1 MSAPDVSVVVV
12 THRSATE
19 ATGCIETLRST
30 LARENLSGEIL
41 LVDCGSGPAEVR
53 RLESAGA
60 DLVLALAE
68 NRGYSG
74 GANAGLARARSFRL
88 LLTNADVAF
97 REGAIRPLL
106 DAVDDRRV
114 GAAAPLTFWDEQEHL
129 RLPPGW
135 RPTFRSDLA
144 QLSAGRRPSRDRRRF
159 ASAAR
164 ETLELWQRGGDA
176 RHLSGAVLAARR
188 ETFDRAGRFD
198 ESFPFEY
205 EETEWEDRVRGLGL
219 ALRVVPGSRVIHR
232 WGSSAA
238 PAGAT
243 ADRRLRSRRL
253 YWRRKYGRVGS
264 AILERAARRKPEAA
278 SPRRLDEPRVSAH
291 PGAWVALSTNP
302 SLLPFAGAPLDEGF
316 VLPSEVAGRL
326 PPVPLYLRTFRSSDG
341 EPVETFVW
349 EEERA

>member
-1 MSAPDVSVVVV
+1 VSAPDVSVVVV

-19 ATGCIETLRST
+19 ATGCIATLRRT

-106 DAVDDRRV
+106 DAVDDPRV
-114 GAAAPLTFWDEQEHL
+114 GAAAPLTFWDEEERL

-164 ETLELWQRGGDA
+164 ETLELWLRGGDA

-198 ESFPFEY
+198 ENFPFEY

-219 ALRVVPGSRVIHR
+219 ALRLVPGSRVIHR

-243 ADRRLRSRRL
+243 AERRLRSRRL

-264 AILERAARRKPEAA
+264 AILERAARRKPQAA
-278 SPRRLDEPRVSAH
+278 SPRLLEEPRVPARE
-291 PGAWVALSTNP
+291 GAWVALSTNP
-302 SLLPFAGAPLDEGF
+302 SLLPFAGAPLEEGF

-326 PPVPLYLRTFRSSDG
+326 PPVPLYLRTFRASDG
-341 EPVETFVW
+341 EPMETFVW
-349 EEERA
+349 EEEQA

>member
-12 THRSATE
+12 THRSAAE
-19 ATGCIETLRST
+19 AAACIASLRRALT
-30 LARENLSGEIL
+30 RENVSGEIL

-60 DLVLALAE
+60 DLLLSLAE
-68 NRGYSG
+68 NRGYAG

-88 LLTNADVAF
+88 LLTNADVVF
-97 REGAIRPLL
+97 REGSIRPLL
-106 DAVDDRRV
+106 DAVDDAVV
-114 GAAAPLTFWDEQEHL
+114 GAAAPLTFWDEEERL

-144 QLSAGRRPSRDRRRF
+144 QLSAGRRPARDRRTF

-164 ETLELWQRGGDA
+164 ETLALWERGGDA

-205 EETEWEDRVRGLGL
+205 EETEWEDRFRGLGL
-219 ALRVVPGSRVIHR
+219 SLRVVPGSRVLHR

-243 ADRRLRSRRL
+243 AERRGRSRGRD
-253 YWRRKYGRVGS
+253 WSRKYGARGPAGRVG
-264 AILERAARRKPEAA
+264 AARGGRHVGFAPL
-278 SPRRLDEPRVSAH
+278 PEPRLPKH
-291 PGAWVALSTNP
+291 EGAWVALSTNP
-302 SLLPFAGAPLDEGF
+302 SLLPFAGAPLDDEF
-316 VLPSEVAGRL
+316 RL
-326 PPVPLYLRTFRSSDG
+326 PPEVAERLPRVPLYLRTFRASDG

-349 EEERA
+349 EAERP

>member
-12 THRSATE
+12 TYRSAAE
-19 ATGCIETLRST
+19 AAACIATLRRT
-30 LARENLSGEIL
+30 LTRENLSGEIL

-60 DLVLALAE
+60 DLLLALAE
-68 NRGYSG
+68 NRGYAG

-88 LLTNADVAF
+88 LLTNADVVF

-106 DAVDDRRV
+106 DAIDDTSV
-114 GAAAPLTFWDEQEHL
+114 GAAAPLTFWDEGEHL

-144 QLSAGRRPSRDRRRF
+144 QLSVGRRPSRDRRRF

-176 RHLSGAVLAARR
+176 HHLSGAVLAARR
-188 ETFDRAGRFD
+188 EMFDRAGRFD

-219 ALRVVPGSRVIHR
+219 ALRVVPGSRVVHR
-232 WGSSAA
+232 WGSSVA
-238 PAGAT
+238 PAGPT
-243 ADRRLRSRRL
+243 AERRLRSRRI
-253 YWRRKYGRVGS
+253 YWGRKYGAVRR
-264 AILERAARRKPEAA
+264 AILERAARREARVA
-278 SPRRLDEPRVSAH
+278 FAPLAEPRLPAH
-291 PGAWVALSTNP
+291 QGAWVALSTNP
-302 SLLPFAGAPLDEGF
+302 SLLPFAGAPLDRDF
-316 VLPSEVAGRL
+316 VLPSDVAARL
-326 PPVPLYLRTFRSSDG
+326 PSVPVYLRTFRASDG
-341 EPVETFVW
+341 EPMETFVW
-349 EEERA
+349 EGERP

>member
-12 THRSATE
+12 THRTAAE
-19 ATGCIETLRST
+19 AAACIATLRRT
-30 LARENLSGEIL
+30 LTRENLSGEIL

-60 DLVLALAE
+60 DLLLALAE

-88 LLTNADVAF
+88 LLTNADVVF

-114 GAAAPLTFWDEQEHL
+114 GAAAPLTFWDDRERL

-144 QLSAGRRPSRDRRRF
+144 QLSAGRRPARDRRRF

-164 ETLELWQRGGDA
+164 ETVELWERGGDA

-219 ALRVVPGSRVIHR
+219 ALRLVTGSRVIHR

-238 PAGAT
+238 LAGAT
-243 ADRRLRSRRL
+243 AERRLRSRRL
-253 YWRRKYGRVGS
+253 YWRRNYGALGH
-264 AILERAARRKPEAA
+264 AILERAARRAPDAA
-278 SPRRLDEPRVSAH
+278 FPRLLEPRLQARE
-291 PGAWVALSTNP
+291 GAWVALSTNA
-302 SLLPFAGAPLDEGF
+302 SLLPFAGAPLDEDF
-316 VLPSEVAGRL
+316 VLPSDVAGRL
-326 PPVPLYLRTFRSSDG
+326 PPVPLYLRTFRASDG
-341 EPVETFVW
+341 LPMETFVW
-349 EEERA
+349 EEDRP

>member
-12 THRSATE
+12 TYRSATE
-19 ATGCIETLRST
+19 ATGCIATLRST

-68 NRGYSG
+68 NRGYAG
-74 GANAGLARARSFRL
+74 GANAGLARTRSFRL

-97 REGAIRPLL
+97 REGTIRPLL

-114 GAAAPLTFWDEQEHL
+114 GAAAPLTFWDEEERL

-219 ALRVVPGSRVIHR
+219 ALRLVPGSRVIHR

-243 ADRRLRSRRL
+243 AERRLRSRRL
-253 YWRRKYGRVGS
+253 YWRRKYGKVGS
-264 AILERAARRKPEAA
+264 AILERAARREPDVAFA
-278 SPRRLDEPRVSAH
+278 PIAEPRLPAH

-302 SLLPFAGAPLDEGF
+302 SLLPFAGAPLDEDF

-326 PPVPLYLRTFRSSDG
+326 PPVPLYLRTFRASDG
-341 EPVETFVW
+341 EPMETFVW

>member
-12 THRSATE
+12 SHRSATE
-19 ATGCIETLRST
+19 ATGCIATLRRT

-74 GANAGLARARSFRL
+74 GTNAGLARARSFRL

-114 GAAAPLTFWDEQEHL
+114 GAAAPLTFWDEQERL

-135 RPTFRSDLA
+135 QPTFRSDLA

-164 ETLELWQRGGDA
+164 ETLDLWQRGGDA

-219 ALRVVPGSRVIHR
+219 ALRLVPGSRVIHG

-243 ADRRLRSRRL
+243 AERRLRSRRL
-253 YWRRKYGRVGS
+253 YWKRKYGKLAC
-264 AILERAARRKPEAA
+264 AILERAARRKPRVAFA
-278 SPRRLDEPRVSAH
+278 PIAEPRVSAH
-291 PGAWVALSTNP
+291 PGAWVALSTNA
-302 SLLPFAGAPLDEGF
+302 SLLPFAGAPLDEEF

-326 PPVPLYLRTFRSSDG
+326 PPVPLYLRSFRASDG
-341 EPVETFVW
+341 EPMETFVW
-349 EEERA
+349 EGERA